1 MIIAN
6 LLKFMALK
14 KASCLIVFLLIAILS
29 VQAQTE
35 QKKAEGL
42 VRQYISNEIK
52 NASNDASI
60 KFNPIKALRSPFENT
75 KLYKN
80 MLHKVDSLK
89 IEGKRIDARIA
100 KMKTTSELN
109 QAKKDSYR
117 LSKELTSASD
127 YLIDYITTY
136 KGQQTGWVLK
146 TVYRNKT
153 VKKKNFYLNQEL
165 TKVDSVR

>member
-1 MIIAN
+1 
-6 LLKFMALK
+6 MAVK
-14 KASCLIVFLLIAILS
+14 EAYCLFVFLLIFTVS
-29 VQAQTE
+29 SQAQTE

-42 VRQYISNEIK
+42 VGSYLFNQTKNTSNA
-52 NASNDASI
+52 ASF

-80 MLHKVDSLK
+80 LLHKVDSLK

-100 KMKTTSELN
+100 KMKTTAALT

-127 YLIDYITTY
+127 NLIDYITTY
-136 KGQQTGWVLK
+136 KGQQIGWILK
-146 TVYRNKT
+146 TRYPIKNKRGVYSYIQKT
-153 VKKKNFYLNQEL
+153 FYLNKEL
-165 TKVDSVR
+165 TQVDSAR

>member
-1 MIIAN
+1 MIIKRAY
-6 LLKFMALK
+6 
-14 KASCLIVFLLIAILS
+14 CLIVFLLVLVVS

-42 VRQYISNEIK
+42 VGQFILSK
-52 NASNDASI
+52 SKTNDASI
-60 KFNPIKALRSPFENT
+60 KFSQIKVLRSPFETT

-80 MLHKVDSLK
+80 LLHKVDSLK

-100 KMKTTSELN
+100 KMKTTSELT

-127 YLIDYITTY
+127 NLINYITTY
-136 KGQQTGWVLK
+136 KGQQTGWILK
-146 TVYRNKT
+146 TRYPIKNKRGT
-153 VKKKNFYLNQEL
+153 YSSIQKTFYLNKEL
-165 TKVDSVR
+165 TQVDSAR

>member
-1 MIIAN
+1 
-6 LLKFMALK
+6 MAVKEAYYLF
-14 KASCLIVFLLIAILS
+14 VFLLIFTVS

-42 VRQYISNEIK
+42 VGYYLFNKTKNPSNA
-52 NASNDASI
+52 ASF

-80 MLHKVDSLK
+80 LLHKVDSLK

-100 KMKTTSELN
+100 KMKTTAELM

-117 LSKELTSASD
+117 LSKELTTASD
-127 YLIDYITTY
+127 DLIDYITTY
-136 KGQQTGWVLK
+136 KGQQTGWILK
-146 TVYRNKT
+146 TCYPIKNKRGVYSSKQKT
-153 VKKKNFYLNQEL
+153 FYLNKEL
-165 TKVDSVR
+165 TQVDSAR